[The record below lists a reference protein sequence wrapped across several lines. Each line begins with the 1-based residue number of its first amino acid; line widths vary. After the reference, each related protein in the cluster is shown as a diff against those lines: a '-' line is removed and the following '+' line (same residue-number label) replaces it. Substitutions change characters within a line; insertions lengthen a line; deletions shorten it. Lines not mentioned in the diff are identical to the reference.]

1 MGGSWRRCARRDRL
15 PRGLRSASEWHVPAD
30 QLAAEIVR
38 RPLARSASG
47 AAPPGEAA
55 LVGQEGEVAGALGR
69 IAVPA
74 VTRAS
79 AMDPVLAGAARRRGR
94 RPQGAG
100 RERARCPHLALL
112 AAPRD
117 RAISR
122 GDGGSPNCPCPVKC
136 RRPACRWS
144 VNLVQRSGSRSDCPE
159 ASCDQLRT
167 DVARPR
173 RSKAASRI
181 PSTTRSGRS
190 SGCPIT
196 TRQ

>member
-15 PRGLRSASEWHVPAD
+15 SRGLRNPSECHVPAD
-30 QLAAEIVR
+30 ELAAEEVR
-38 RPLARSASG
+38 RTLTRRAIW
-47 AAPPGEAA
+47 AAPAREPAV
-55 LVGQEGEVAGALGR
+55 VGQERDVARVLRRVAL
-69 IAVPA
+69 PT
-74 VTRAS
+74 VTRAA
-79 AMDPVLAGAARRRGR
+79 AMDPVLAGAACRRGR

-122 GDGGSPNCPCPVKC
+122 GDDGSPNCPCPVKY

-144 VNLVQRSGSRSDCPE
+144 MNLVQRSDSRSDCPD

-181 PSTTRSGRS
+181 PSTTRIG
-190 SGCPIT
+190 
-196 TRQ
+196 